1 MRAALPEASPILIF
15 NSLTGRKE
23 ALVPLVPGRVG
34 MYVCG
39 VTVYDHCHLGHAR
52 SAVVFDVIR
61 AALIDRGYKVT
72 YVRNFTDIDDKII
85 RRAREEGKTSEEIAA
100 AYTASFHED
109 MDRLGVKRPDIEPLA
124 TGHIPDMIAIISAL
138 IEKGAAYSAGG
149 DVLFRVKKFSSYG
162 ALSKRS
168 LDEMLAGV
176 RVEVSEHKED
186 PLDFVLWKASKPGE
200 PAWPSPWGPGRPGW
214 HIECS
219 AMAMKHLGETIDIH
233 GGGHD
238 LLFPHHEN
246 EIAQSEAYTG
256 RPFVRVWVHNGFLNI
271 NREKMSKSLGNFFT
285 IKEVL
290 ARFDPEV
297 VRLFLLSTHYR
308 HPIEFSDQNL
318 RDSRSA
324 LDRAYRFLD
333 LLERERK
340 DASSPVH
347 GGGGGPEDGGTS
359 GGDLLEQV
367 RRFEDRFDEAMS
379 DDFNTPIAL
388 GSLFDLVRDLNRQ
401 IVSERSLGR
410 SVPTE
415 LLGRAG
421 EAVRRAGRIL
431 GLFQHDPRA
440 WLEGPGGRD
449 GDERR
454 REVERLVAER
464 TAARKARDFALA
476 DEIRRRLE
484 EEYAVVLDDGPG
496 GTIWRRKAE
505 EGSGET
511 GKSGGEK
518 RGNGEERRGEAGKRG
533 NGEAE

>member
-1 MRAALPEASPILIF
+1 MA
-15 NSLTGRKE
+15 
-23 ALVPLVPGRVG
+23 
-34 MYVCG
+34 
-39 VTVYDHCHLGHAR
+39 
-52 SAVVFDVIR
+52 
-61 AALIDRGYKVT
+61 
-72 YVRNFTDIDDKII
+72 
-85 RRAREEGKTSEEIAA
+85 
-100 AYTASFHED
+100 
-109 MDRLGVKRPDIEPLA
+109 EPL
-124 TGHIPDMIAIISAL
+124 
-138 IEKGAAYSAGG
+138 
-149 DVLFRVKKFSSYG
+149 
-162 ALSKRS
+162 
-168 LDEMLAGV
+168 
-176 RVEVSEHKED
+176 
-186 PLDFVLWKASKPGE
+186 
-200 PAWPSPWGPGRPGW
+200 GPGRPGW

-421 EAVRRAGRIL
+421 RPSGVPGESWVCSSTIRGPGWKGRAAGTGTSGAGRWNAWWPSGQPL
-431 GLFQHDPRA
+431 GKPAISHSRTRS
-440 WLEGPGGRD
+440 GG
-449 GDERR
+449 G
-454 REVERLVAER
+454 
-464 TAARKARDFALA
+464 
-476 DEIRRRLE
+476 
-484 EEYAVVLDDGPG
+484 
-496 GTIWRRKAE
+496 WRRSTPLFWMTAPV
-505 EGSGET
+505 GR
-511 GKSGGEK
+511 SGGEKRRGK
-518 RGNGEERRGEAGKRG
+518 RGNGEERRGETGKRGRAEGEAGKRG

>member
-1 MRAALPEASPILIF
+1 MSEAHPIRIF

-23 ALVPLVPGRVG
+23 TFVPLVPGRVG

-52 SAVVFDVIR
+52 SAIVFDAIR
-61 AALIDRGYKVT
+61 ATLVNRGYEVH
-72 YVRNFTDIDDKII
+72 YVQNFTDIDDKII

-100 AYTASFHED
+100 AYTSSYHED
-109 MDRLGVKRPDIEPLA
+109 MDRLGVKRPDVEPLA
-124 TGHIPDMIAIISAL
+124 TGHIPEMILIISAL
-138 IEKGAAYSAGG
+138 IEKGAAYAAGG
-149 DVLFRVKKFSSYG
+149 DVLFRVKKFPSYG

-168 LDEMLAGV
+168 LDEMLAGA
-176 RVEVSEHKED
+176 RVEVSEIKED

-219 AMAMKHLGETIDIH
+219 AMAMKHLGQTIDIH

-256 RPFVRVWVHNGFLNI
+256 RSFVRIWVHNGFLNI

-308 HPIEFSDQNL
+308 HPIEFSDQSL

-324 LDRAYRFLD
+324 LDRMYRFLD
-333 LLERERK
+333 LLARSREEAPRPFGVGGEK
-340 DASSPVH
+340 DIL
-347 GGGGGPEDGGTS
+347 DRIR
-359 GGDLLEQV
+359 D
-367 RRFEDRFDEAMS
+367 FEGRFDEAMS
-379 DDFNTPIAL
+379 DDFNTPLAL
-388 GSLFDLVRDLNRQ
+388 GSLFDLVREMNRHL
-401 IVSERSLGR
+401 VSERSQGR
-410 SVPTE
+410 RVSTGSLDLAE
-415 LLGRAG
+415 D
-421 EAVRRAGRIL
+421 AVRRAGKVL
-431 GLFQHDPRA
+431 GLFRHDPRA
-440 WLEGPGGRD
+440 WLEGAGGPD

-454 REVERLVAER
+454 PEVERLVAER

-484 EEYAVVLDDGPG
+484 ETYAVVLDDGPG
-496 GTIWRRKAE
+496 GTTWRRKAE
-505 EGSGET
+505 G
-511 GKSGGEK
+511 
-518 RGNGEERRGEAGKRG
+518 GNGEPGTRGMGESA
-533 NGEAE
+533 NG